1 MEKANSNYDMSL
13 IKFLQIYFGVN
24 PWQVKYITHKDA
36 FELFNLNALTDTE
49 FWDKHSEKD
58 LKENYIRVK
67 DRHNIIMYYK
77 KLKMLDEQNII
88 ICNEMDFN
96 APLEIENY
104 FMLLQTTDIK
114 NLTSKELCELR
125 NQLKNIKKYIGK
137 SVDRKIST
145 INKQLRYIK
154 GRDKK

>member
-13 IKFLQIYFGVN
+13 IKFLQIYCGVN

-36 FELFNLNALTDTE
+36 FKLFDLKVLTDTE

-67 DRHNIIMYYK
+67 DRHNIIMYYE

-88 ICNEMDFN
+88 TCNEMDFN

-114 NLTSKELCELR
+114 NLNSEELYQLKR
-125 NQLKNIKKYIGK
+125 QLKNIKKYIGK
-137 SVDRKIST
+137 CVDGKIGM
-145 INKQLRYIK
+145 IDKQLSYIK
-154 GRDKK
+154 RRNKK